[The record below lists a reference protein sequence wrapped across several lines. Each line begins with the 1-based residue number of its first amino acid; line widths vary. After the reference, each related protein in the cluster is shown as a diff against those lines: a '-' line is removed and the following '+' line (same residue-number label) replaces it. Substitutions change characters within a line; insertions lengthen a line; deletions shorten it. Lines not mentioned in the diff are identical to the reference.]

1 MKYLVKFKYVDD
13 YTNVWSYQSGSFSA
27 NNEHDAVEKCKIW
40 YGLGID
46 CAYQIISVEKFDNS

>member
-1 MKYLVKFKYVDD
+1 MKYLVKFKYIDD

-46 CAYQIISVEKFDNS
+46 CAYQIISVEKV